1 MSEQNVEIVRRA
13 FAEFVIPGDPEA
25 MVAASH
31 PNFEME
37 LVGIGGGP
45 VHYTGAA
52 GIRDFFR
59 DVGETWESF
68 RFEATDIRDLG
79 QSVLVLGDV
88 RGCGR
93 GSGVEVNDQWAWIIE
108 MKGGQAMSLR
118 GYLDHSTAL
127 AAAGLAG

>member
-1 MSEQNVEIVRRA
+1 MSEENVEIVRRA

-31 PNFEME
+31 PKFEME

-108 MKGGQAMSLR
+108 MRGGQAVSLR
-118 GYLDHSTAL
+118 GYLDHSAAL
-127 AAAGLAG
+127 EAAGLAR